1 MKLSYQ
7 HILDR
12 ISTNPSIEEI
22 SNTLF
27 QLGHENEIDGDI
39 LDIEITPNRGDCLSL
54 DGILRD
60 LNVFYEIDSSKE
72 LYEGKLQNF
81 TFEFKNN
88 AKKDCPKISFMKIE
102 IEEPC
107 DVYKG
112 SLENYFQTFNQ
123 NKNNFFTDISNFIS
137 YETGQPTHCYDAE
150 KINNKLSLEY
160 ANKKIEFETLLD
172 QTIELNENDL
182 VFKSGNS
189 ITNLAGIMGGKNSA
203 CSSITKSVIIECAYF
218 NPESIIGKSVKY
230 DIKSDAAHKFERG
243 VDFDCH
249 EQVLRRFAKIVE
261 QHASIKKIEYFS
273 ETYNTKSMEQVAFDH
288 ERINKILG
296 TKIKKADCEDYLLK
310 LGFLVEKELIKVPS
324 HRNDVSSVNDIAE
337 EIARVIGYDNIEK
350 CEFEIS
356 FNSNIASENVLEST
370 VRRNLTDSGFQEVI
384 NIPFVSSSN
393 GENGVEVDNPL
404 DSNRKILRTRLKESL
419 VSNLLFNERR
429 QKDSIKLYEV
439 SNIYNINDGL
449 NVKKLVGI
457 IASGRVGINFRDFSK
472 QIDAKWM
479 NSILKN
485 NFPDVDFN
493 IINISRDTLDT
504 KLKNKIWYVEFD
516 IDILRD
522 NLALKEVEL
531 PKVFK
536 KFEEIS
542 EYPYSFRDLSFS
554 VKTPEAYA
562 ELQQKVLEY
571 EHELLKE
578 IFIFDF
584 FQNEK
589 LNEIKM
595 GFRFKFQSNKKTIT
609 EKEVNEII
617 DDIIL
622 KTLKIDTVKIPG
634 L

>member
-60 LNVFYEIDSSKE
+60 LNVFYEIDSTKE
-72 LYEGKLQNF
+72 LYKGKLQNF
-81 TFEFKNN
+81 SFEFKNN

-107 DVYKG
+107 YVYKG
-112 SLENYFQTFNQ
+112 SLENYFQIFNQ

-137 YETGQPTHCYDAE
+137 YETGQPTHCYDAK
-150 KINNKLSLEY
+150 KINNQLSLEY

-203 CSSITKSVIIECAYF
+203 CSSITKSAIIECAYF

-230 DIKSDAAHKFERG
+230 DIKSDAAHKYERG

-273 ETYNTKSMEQVAFDH
+273 ETYNAKSIKQVAFNH

-296 TKIKKADCEDYLLK
+296 TKIKKADCEGYLLK
-310 LGFLVEKELIKVPS
+310 LGFLVEKDIIKVPS

-350 CEFEIS
+350 CELDIS

-370 VRRNLTDSGFQEVI
+370 VRRSLTDSGFQEVI
-384 NIPFVSSSN
+384 NMPFVSSSN
-393 GENGVEVDNPL
+393 GEDGVEVDNPL
-404 DSNRKILRTRLKESL
+404 DSNRKFLRTRLRESL

-439 SNIYNINDGL
+439 SNIYNINNGL

-457 IASGRVGINFRDFSK
+457 IASGRVGKNFRDFSK

-485 NFPDVDFN
+485 NFPEVDFN

-522 NLALKEVEL
+522 NLAPKEVEL

-617 DDIIL
+617 DDIIC
-622 KTLKIDTVKIPG
+622 KTLKINTVKIPG